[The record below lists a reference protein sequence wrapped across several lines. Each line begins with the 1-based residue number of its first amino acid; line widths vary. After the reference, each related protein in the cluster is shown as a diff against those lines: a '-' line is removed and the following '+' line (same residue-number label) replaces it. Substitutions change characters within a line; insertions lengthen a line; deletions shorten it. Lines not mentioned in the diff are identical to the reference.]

1 MKNKNPPE
9 GGFLRRYFFSRV
21 ARFVIEFDYYILA
34 RRPLKSNGG
43 PAGIRQLAEDP
54 GSTDVKPVFVTVSN

>member
-43 PAGIRQLAEDP
+43 PAGNRTPE
-54 GSTDVKPVFVTVSN
+54 N